1 MPQVNQVLSFNAS
14 GDLST
19 TPLQLFDSK
28 VKDQE
33 YNMLR
38 VKNEIGVDVILTFG
52 LNNTYRV
59 KSGDDLIQ
67 PFRCSGDVKASVDT
81 GTATGSLFVQL
92 TMG

>member
-1 MPQVNQVLSFNAS
+1 MPQVNQVISYNDIVSLT
-14 GDLST
+14 T
-19 TPLQLFDSK
+19 TPQALFSAV

-38 VKNEIGVDVILTFG
+38 VKNETGVDVILTFG
-52 LNNTYRV
+52 ESNTYIV

-67 PFRCSGDVKASVDT
+67 PFLCSGYVRASVAT
-81 GTATGSLFVQL
+81 GTAAGNLFVQL